1 MNDLKFLKV
10 PYAQSVHG
18 QAEIDAVVEVLKTST
33 QMGKNVTEMEQR
45 VAKMFHKKYG
55 LMTNSGTSSLM
66 LAAEAADLPKGS
78 EVITA
83 AFTFATTVTPILKND
98 LVPVFMDAEKDTLKS
113 DKALLRRLHVK
124 VGDKVFS
131 GAKAF
136 LLVWKKIPKYRF
148 LYYFFKLPIIYSL
161 FLFGYEIIAY
171 FLYIKNKKQ
180 LNTVPK

>member
-1 MNDLKFLKV
+1 MNEPEFLRV

-45 VAKMFHKKYG
+45 VAEMFNKKFG

-66 LAAEAADLPKGS
+66 LAAEVAELPKES

-98 LVPVFMDAEKDTLKS
+98 LVPVFMDAEKDTLNIDAS
-113 DKALLRRLHVK
+113 DQHSSY
-124 VGDKVFS
+124 F
-131 GAKAF
+131 
-136 LLVWKKIPKYRF
+136 F
-148 LYYFFKLPIIYSL
+148 LYWTPVLPRAAFELPEHVS
-161 FLFGYEIIAY
+161 GMVE
-171 FLYIKNKKQ
+171 
-180 LNTVPK
+180 